1 MRTHQTRQ
9 APDTPDPLVTHRITL
24 ADHAMLTLRPRPG
37 QWLRIAE
44 GTIYLTRD
52 GLPQDVFLVAG
63 RRWPLQSP
71 GRVLVEAVGPARLVV
86 TRPASARER
95 LHATLKSIAATV
107 ARKVQRAA
115 RRVRAGNRILL

>member
-9 APDTPDPLVTHRITL
+9 VTDTPDHLITHRVTL
-24 ADHAMLTLRPRPG
+24 ADHAMLKLQPRAG

-44 GTIYLTRD
+44 GTVYLTRD

-71 GRVLVEAVGPARLVV
+71 GRVLVEAIGPVRLIV

-95 LHATLKSIAATV
+95 LQATLRSAIAIV
-107 ARKVQRAA
+107 IRKMQRAA
-115 RRVRAGNRILL
+115 QRVRAGSRILL